1 MVNCTMSNGCRYFI
15 LSMELRMVILKKT
28 ILFGFFWVLV
38 FKIYAQ
44 ESYRVIYK
52 VDPINIIE
60 NNEIYSKNKT
70 KRIKNILEN
79 TIEYSKKERYILSI
93 NNSNSCFLKKDRII
107 VDNDGKSTMMYS
119 KLASLITSFNK
130 KVFVD
135 FNNTSL
141 TFTRV
146 LAGKYFNVYK
156 NNFFKF
162 NWDIKNETKIISGLE
177 AKKALGKYYD
187 IIRDKEFEITA
198 WFIPSI
204 PIPAGPDIY
213 FGLPGLIGEIHL
225 RKAIVK
231 IESIEKFEE
240 FIKKPSFE
248 NVMTYDEYEELVAKG
263 NEIIK
268 REY

>member
-1 MVNCTMSNGCRYFI
+1 
-15 LSMELRMVILKKT
+15 MELRMIMLKKI
-28 ILFGFFWVLV
+28 ILFVFFWILV
-38 FKIYAQ
+38 IKAHAQ
-44 ESYRVIYK
+44 ESYKVIYK
-52 VDPINIIE
+52 LDPINIIE

-79 TIEYSKKERYILSI
+79 TIEYSKKERYILFI
-93 NNSNSCFLKKDRII
+93 NNSNSYFSKKDRII
-107 VDNDGKSTMMYS
+107 VDYDDKSTMMYS

-130 KVFVD
+130 KVFVN
-135 FNNTSL
+135 FNNNSL
-141 TFTRV
+141 TFTRI
-146 LAGKYFNVYK
+146 LAGKYFNVHK
-156 NNFFKF
+156 NNFYNF
-162 NWDIKNETKIISGLE
+162 NWDIKNDTKIISGLE
-177 AKKALGKYYD
+177 VKKAVGTYYD

-231 IESIEKFEE
+231 IDSIEKLEENIEKPNFED
-240 FIKKPSFE
+240 
-248 NVMTYDEYEELVAKG
+248 VMTYEEYQNYVAKG

-268 REY
+268 RDYN